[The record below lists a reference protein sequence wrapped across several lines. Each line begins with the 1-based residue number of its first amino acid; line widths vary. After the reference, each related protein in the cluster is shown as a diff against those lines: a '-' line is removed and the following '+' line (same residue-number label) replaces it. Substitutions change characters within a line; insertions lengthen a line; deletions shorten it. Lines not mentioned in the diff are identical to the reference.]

1 MARKREKNEDNIDLS
16 KLPPHLQNMD
26 AGYSALE
33 HMCDTPMT
41 NAVLGSLRKK
51 SADISFLCG
60 TMCDA
65 AVQEG
70 SKRFMTKTL
79 ATITREAR
87 FHSRLASCLP
97 KVELIQFPVQIK
109 KKLKMKAFSSSIAF
123 CFLFSTM
130 QESWTGWS

>member
-1 MARKREKNEDNIDLS
+1 MDLSWQDVARAYFAYLAKEEMELQKMARKREKNEDNIDLS

-33 HMCDTPMT
+33 HMCETPMT
-41 NAVLGSLRKK
+41 NAVLKSLRKK

-70 SKRFMTKTL
+70 SKR
-79 ATITREAR
+79 IPSEEICRY
-87 FHSRLASCLP
+87 
-97 KVELIQFPVQIK
+97 QFPLWHDV
-109 KKLKMKAFSSSIAF
+109 
-123 CFLFSTM
+123 
-130 QESWTGWS
+130 